1 MQCPLCNQGRLFR
14 SKRSL
19 LEKLIYSRL
28 GLFPWRCN
36 ACNERQML
44 PVRDDVQSQPDPIW
58 TG

>member
-1 MQCPLCNQGRLFR
+1 MQCPLCTKGRLFR
-14 SKRSL
+14 SKRSFM
-19 LEKLIYSRL
+19 EKLLYSRV

-36 ACNERQML
+36 SCNERQML